1 MYIETNKFY
10 QNMFVFLSFMFSQK
24 VVLKRQNVLIAPPN
38 EEGKELG
45 SSQKIGTK
53 LMA

>member
-1 MYIETNKFY
+1 MISK
-10 QNMFVFLSFMFSQK
+10 L
-24 VVLKRQNVLIAPPN
+24 QNVLIAHPN

-45 SSQKIGTK
+45 STQKIGTK

>member
-1 MYIETNKFY
+1 MI
-10 QNMFVFLSFMFSQK
+10 SQK
-24 VVLKRQNVLIAPPN
+24 VISKLQNILIAPPN

-45 SSQKIGTK
+45 STQKIGTK